1 MPRRLSRDK
10 RELCYPFIFETGPS
24 TDFEVQ
30 TDELCSAVG
39 YALALLEQELAG
51 EPALLAELKPELHR
65 VQALVYHLNGS
76 VRGRLAVEEADL
88 DWLKDRY
95 DHHNGFGAVS
105 GFVLPT
111 GSPAVMAL
119 HLCRS
124 GAKKSIRQLVRC
136 EEAGLTVH
144 DRLLRLAN
152 LLTNYFF
159 CLTVRVKQ
167 HFGQEE
173 IPFTSKSY

>member
-1 MPRRLSRDK
+1 M
-10 RELCYPFIFETGPS
+10 
-24 TDFEVQ
+24 
-30 TDELCSAVG
+30 A
-39 YALALLEQELAG
+39 EQ
-51 EPALLAELKPELHR
+51 PALLAELKPELR
-65 VQALVYHLNGS
+65 QVQALVYHLNGS
-76 VRGRLAVEEADL
+76 VRGRMAVEEADL
-88 DWLKDRY
+88 DWLKARY
-95 DHHNGFGAVS
+95 DHHNGFGAVT

-136 EEAGLTVH
+136 EEAGLTVD

-159 CLTVRVKQ
+159 CLTVRLKQ
-167 HFGQEE
+167 HLKLEE
-173 IPFTSKSY
+173 IPFVSKSY

>member
-1 MPRRLSRDK
+1 MPRRLSADK
-10 RELCYPFIFETGPS
+10 RELCYPFIFESGPS

-30 TDELCSAVG
+30 TDELCSQIG
-39 YALALLEQELAG
+39 YALALLASELSEAQ
-51 EPALLAELKPELHR
+51 LAELKPELHR

-76 VRGRLAVEEADL
+76 VRGKLAVSEADL
-88 DWLKDRY
+88 DWLKARY
-95 DHHNGFGAVS
+95 DHHHGFGTVG

-111 GSPAVMAL
+111 GSPGVMAL

-136 EEAGLTVH
+136 EEAGLMVH
-144 DRLLRLAN
+144 ERLLRLAN

-159 CLTVRVKQ
+159 CLTVRLKAQ
-167 HFGQEE
+167 LGQEE
-173 IPFTSKSY
+173 IPFQSQSY

>member
-1 MPRRLSRDK
+1 MPRRLSSDK

-24 TDFEVQ
+24 CDFEVQ
-30 TDELCSAVG
+30 TDELCSLTGNAQ
-39 YALALLEQELAG
+39 ALLAQELAG
-51 EPALLAELKPELHR
+51 TELLAQLTPELQR
-65 VQALVYHLNGS
+65 VQALIYHLNGS
-76 VRGRLAVEEADL
+76 VRGRLAVEEQDL
-88 DWLKDRY
+88 DWLKQRY

-136 EEAGLTVH
+136 EEAGLEV
-144 DRLLRLAN
+144 DPILLRLGN

-159 CLTVRVKQ
+159 CLSVRVKAQ
-167 HFGQEE
+167 LGQEE
-173 IPFTSKSY
+173 IPFVSKSY